1 MPDDRTVAPLSRIV
15 LASNNAGK
23 LREFTALFSTV
34 GIEIVPQGDLAVPEA
49 EEPFGTFIENALTKA
64 RHASRLTGL
73 PAIAD
78 DSGLCV
84 RVLRGAPGVYSAR
97 YAQRVGRGKGDA
109 ANNAYLVEQLRGVA
123 DRRAYYCCVL
133 ALVRH
138 ADDPEPLFAEGRWA
152 GEIVDTPRG
161 DHGFGYD
168 PHFYLPSLGATAA
181 ELEPAVKNT
190 HSHRA
195 LALKAL
201 LARLARLAE
210 EA

>member
-1 MPDDRTVAPLSRIV
+1 MSDDRTLAPLSRIV

-84 RVLRGAPGVYSAR
+84 RALRGAPGVYSAR
-97 YAQRVGRGKGDA
+97 YAQRAGGDQGDA

-123 DRRAYYCCVL
+123 DRRAYDCCVL

-152 GEIVDTPRG
+152 GEIVDAPRG
-161 DHGFGYD
+161 EHGFGYD
-168 PHFYLPSLGATAA
+168 PYFHLPSLGATAA

-201 LARLARLAE
+201 LARLAE
-210 EA
+210 EPA

>member
-1 MPDDRTVAPLSRIV
+1 MSDDRTLAPLSRIV

-84 RVLRGAPGVYSAR
+84 RALRGAPGVYSAR
-97 YAQRVGRGKGDA
+97 YAQRAGGAKGDA

-138 ADDPEPLFAEGRWA
+138 ADDPEPLFAEGRCV

-161 DHGFGYD
+161 EHGFGYD
-168 PHFYLPSLGATAA
+168 PYFLLPSLGATAA

-201 LARLARLAE
+201 LARLAE
-210 EA
+210 EPA

>member
-1 MPDDRTVAPLSRIV
+1 MSDDRTVAPLSRIV

-34 GIEIVPQGDLAVPEA
+34 GIEIVPQGELAVPEA

-84 RVLRGAPGVYSAR
+84 RALRGAPGVYSAR
-97 YAQRVGRGKGDA
+97 YAQRAGGAKGDA
-109 ANNAYLVEQLRGVA
+109 ANNAYLVEQLRGVH

-138 ADDPEPLFAEGRWA
+138 ADDPEPLFAEGRWE

-161 DHGFGYD
+161 EHGFGYD
-168 PHFYLPSLGATAA
+168 PYFYLPSLGATAA
-181 ELEPAVKNT
+181 ELEPAMKNT

-201 LARLARLAE
+201 LARLAE
-210 EA
+210 EPA

>member
-1 MPDDRTVAPLSRIV
+1 MSDDRTLAPFSRIV

-84 RVLRGAPGVYSAR
+84 RALRGAPGVYSAR
-97 YAQRVGRGKGDA
+97 YAQRAGRAPGDA
-109 ANNAYLVEQLRGVA
+109 ANNAYLVEQLRGVG

-138 ADDPEPLFAEGRWA
+138 ADDPEPLFAEGRWT

-161 DHGFGYD
+161 EHGFGYD
-168 PHFYLPSLGATAA
+168 PYFYLPSLGATAA

-201 LARLARLAE
+201 LARLAE
-210 EA
+210 EPA

>member
-1 MPDDRTVAPLSRIV
+1 M
-15 LASNNAGK
+15 
-23 LREFTALFSTV
+23 
-34 GIEIVPQGDLAVPEA
+34 PQGDLAVPEA

-84 RVLRGAPGVYSAR
+84 RALRGAPGVYSAR
-97 YAQRVGRGKGDA
+97 YAQRAGRDAGDA
-109 ANNAYLVEQLRGVA
+109 ANNAYLVEQLRGVD

-138 ADDPEPLFAEGRWA
+138 ADDPEPLFAEGRWT

-161 DHGFGYD
+161 EHGFGYD
-168 PHFYLPSLGATAA
+168 PYFYLPSLGATAA

-201 LARLARLAE
+201 LARLAE
-210 EA
+210 EPA

>member
-1 MPDDRTVAPLSRIV
+1 MSDDRTLAPFSRIV

-34 GIEIVPQGDLAVPEA
+34 GIEIVPQGELAVPEA

-78 DSGLCV
+78 DSGLCA
-84 RVLRGAPGVYSAR
+84 RALRGAPGVYSAR
-97 YAQRVGRGKGDA
+97 YAQRAGRAPGDA
-109 ANNAYLVEQLRGVA
+109 ANNAYLVEQLRGVD

-161 DHGFGYD
+161 EHGFGYD
-168 PHFYLPSLGATAA
+168 PYFYLPSLGATAA
-181 ELEPAVKNT
+181 ELDPAVKNT

-201 LARLARLAE
+201 LARLAE
-210 EA
+210 EPA

>member
-1 MPDDRTVAPLSRIV
+1 MSDDRTLAPLSRIV

-49 EEPFGTFIENALTKA
+49 DEPFGTFIENALTKA

-73 PAIAD
+73 PSIAD

-84 RVLRGAPGVYSAR
+84 RALRGAPGVYSAR
-97 YAQRVGRGKGDA
+97 YAQRAGGDKGDA
-109 ANNAYLVEQLRGVA
+109 ANNAYLVEQLRGVD

-138 ADDPEPLFAEGRWA
+138 ADDPEPLFAEGRWE

-161 DHGFGYD
+161 EHGFGYD
-168 PHFYLPSLGATAA
+168 PYFHLPSLGATAA

-201 LARLARLAE
+201 LARLAE
-210 EA
+210 EPA

>member
-1 MPDDRTVAPLSRIV
+1 MSDDRTLAPLSRIV

-84 RVLRGAPGVYSAR
+84 RALRGAPGVYSAR
-97 YAQRVGRGKGDA
+97 YAQRAGGAKGDA

-138 ADDPEPLFAEGRWA
+138 ADDPEPLFAEGRWV
-152 GEIVDTPRG
+152 GEIVDTPHG
-161 DHGFGYD
+161 EHGFGYD
-168 PHFYLPSLGATAA
+168 PYFHLPSLGATAA

-201 LARLARLAE
+201 LARLAE
-210 EA
+210 EPA

>member
-1 MPDDRTVAPLSRIV
+1 MSDDRTVAPLSRIV

-34 GIEIVPQGDLAVPEA
+34 GIEIVPQGELAVPEA

-84 RVLRGAPGVYSAR
+84 RALRGAPGVYSAR
-97 YAQRVGRGKGDA
+97 YAQRAGGAKGDA
-109 ANNAYLVEQLRGVA
+109 ANNAYLVEQLRGVH

-138 ADDPEPLFAEGRWA
+138 ANDPEPLFAEGRWE

-161 DHGFGYD
+161 EHGFGYD
-168 PHFYLPSLGATAA
+168 PYFYLPSLGATAA

-201 LARLARLAE
+201 LARLAE
-210 EA
+210 EPA

>member
-1 MPDDRTVAPLSRIV
+1 MSDDRTLAPLSRIV

-84 RVLRGAPGVYSAR
+84 RALRGAPGVYSAR
-97 YAQRVGRGKGDA
+97 YAQRAGGDKGDA
-109 ANNAYLVEQLRGVA
+109 ANNAYLVEQLRGVD

-138 ADDPEPLFAEGRWA
+138 ADDPEPLFAEGRWE

-161 DHGFGYD
+161 EHGFGYD
-168 PHFYLPSLGATAA
+168 PYFHLPSLGATAA

-201 LARLARLAE
+201 LARLAE
-210 EA
+210 EPA

>member
-1 MPDDRTVAPLSRIV
+1 MSDDRTAAPLSRIV

-34 GIEIVPQGDLAVPEA
+34 GIEIVPQGELAVPEA
-49 EEPFGTFIENALTKA
+49 EEPFDTFIENALTKA

-84 RVLRGAPGVYSAR
+84 RALRGAPGVYSAR
-97 YAQRVGRGKGDA
+97 YAQRAGGAKGDA
-109 ANNAYLVEQLRGVA
+109 ANNAYLVEQLRGVH

-138 ADDPEPLFAEGRWA
+138 ADDPEPLFAEGRWE

-161 DHGFGYD
+161 EHGFGYD
-168 PHFYLPSLGATAA
+168 PYFYLPSLGATAA

-201 LARLARLAE
+201 LARLAE
-210 EA
+210 EPA

>member
-1 MPDDRTVAPLSRIV
+1 MSDDRTLAPLSRIV

-49 EEPFGTFIENALTKA
+49 DEPFGTFIENALTKA

-84 RVLRGAPGVYSAR
+84 RALRGAPGVYSAR
-97 YAQRVGRGKGDA
+97 YAQRAGRAKGDA
-109 ANNAYLVEQLRGVA
+109 ANNAYLVEQLHGVN

-161 DHGFGYD
+161 EHGFGYD

-201 LARLARLAE
+201 LARLAE
-210 EA
+210 EPA